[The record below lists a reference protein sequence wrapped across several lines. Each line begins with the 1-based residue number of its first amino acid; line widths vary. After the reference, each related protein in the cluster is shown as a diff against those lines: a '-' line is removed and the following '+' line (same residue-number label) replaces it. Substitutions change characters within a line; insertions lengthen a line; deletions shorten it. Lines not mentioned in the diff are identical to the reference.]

1 MFSSLVE
8 SIQLMIESS
17 LSDINTNAPGEIV
30 SYDAK
35 TNRAVVKLTTPKKL
49 DNGEVLEPP
58 KIVEVPVVFSASG
71 GGNASFTMPL
81 KAGDPVTLS
90 FQQRSMEGYLKG
102 SKDAPD
108 DPRQFDLSDCVAIP
122 GGGHSGTVGH
132 ADNVVLKFGG
142 ANVTLKPDGTILL
155 GNTIGS
161 VTIDPA
167 GNILLK
173 GTSVNIDAGGQHFD
187 LMSGSGNMMLKAN
200 QITAQA
206 SGNIDMIGS
215 TINLK

>member
-30 SYDAK
+30 SYNAA

-58 KIVEVPVVFSASG
+58 KIVEVPVVFNASG
-71 GGNASFTMPL
+71 GGNASFTFPL
-81 KAGDPVTLS
+81 KPGDPVTLS

-122 GGGHSGTVGH
+122 GGGHSGLVGH
-132 ADNVVLKFGG
+132 SDNVVLKFGA
-142 ANVTLKPDGTILL
+142 ANVTLFPDGKIIF
-155 GNTIGS
+155 GNGGGNI
-161 VTIDPA
+161 TIDSG
-167 GNILLK
+167 GNMVLK
-173 GTSVNIDAGGQHFD
+173 ATSIKIDAGGKNFNLEHHKHKDTQPGGG
-187 LMSGSGNMMLKAN
+187 LSGEPNP
-200 QITAQA
+200 
-206 SGNIDMIGS
+206 
-215 TINLK
+215 

>member
-8 SIQLMIESS
+8 SLQLMIESS

-30 SYDAK
+30 SYNAA

-58 KIVEVPVVFSASG
+58 KIVEVPVVFNASG
-71 GGNASFTMPL
+71 GGNASFTFPL
-81 KAGDPVTLS
+81 KPGDPVTLS

-132 ADNVVLKFGG
+132 SDNVVLKFGA
-142 ANVTLKPDGTILL
+142 ANVTLKPDGTIIF
-155 GNTIGS
+155 GNGGGNI
-161 VTIDPA
+161 TIDSG
-167 GNILLK
+167 GNMTLK
-173 GTSVNIDAGGQHFD
+173 AASIKVDAGGKNFNLEHHKHKDTQPGGG
-187 LMSGSGNMMLKAN
+187 LSGEPNP
-200 QITAQA
+200 
-206 SGNIDMIGS
+206 
-215 TINLK
+215 

>member
-30 SYDAK
+30 SYNAA

-58 KIVEVPVVFSASG
+58 KIVEVPVVFNASG
-71 GGNASFTMPL
+71 GGNASFTFPL
-81 KAGDPVTLS
+81 KPGDPVTLS

-122 GGGHSGTVGH
+122 GGGHSGLVGH
-132 ADNVVLKFGG
+132 SDNVVLKFGA
-142 ANVTLKPDGTILL
+142 ANVTLFPDGKIIF
-155 GNTIGS
+155 GNGGGNI
-161 VTIDPA
+161 TIDSG
-167 GNILLK
+167 GNMVLK
-173 GTSVNIDAGGQHFD
+173 AASIKIDAGGKNFNLEHHKHKDTQPGGG
-187 LMSGSGNMMLKAN
+187 LSGEPNP
-200 QITAQA
+200 
-206 SGNIDMIGS
+206 
-215 TINLK
+215 